1 MKRLLLLGI
10 AFIGIQVCSRANAL
24 KVDKTFVSLNIP
36 IDTSDVKSGFNNL
49 FLASVNGAN
58 GARLN
63 PRAISYVQDFILR
76 NRQEMDDMKSWGR
89 PYFNLIDGILSQY
102 GLPSELKY
110 LAVIESNLKPTALSW
125 AGAVGPWQ
133 LMPATA
139 RVLGLKVNHK
149 VDERKN
155 YYKSTKAA
163 AIYLRDLYA
172 ELGDW
177 LLVIAAYNGGTANV
191 YKAMKKS
198 HSRDFWNLQYYLPAE
213 SRNHVKKFI
222 GTQYTFEGQGSV
234 TTLTRDEATDQL
246 SGSSMFVFNRRLN
259 KEELDAAK
267 TINISGKYFSTVISK
282 YILMDLAEFNRYNPD
297 FDKVMASAN
306 NSYDLKLP
314 ADKMDLFVSN
324 KYQILD
330 ESVQRLLVENDMA
343 NENKTVAGLT
353 RK

>member
-10 AFIGIQVCSRANAL
+10 AFLGFLLLSRANGL
-24 KVDKTFVSLNIP
+24 KVDKTSVTLLIP
-36 IDTSDVKSGFNNL
+36 IDTSDVKNGFNNL
-49 FLASVNGAN
+49 FLASVSGTN

-63 PRAISYVQDFILR
+63 PRAINYVQDFMIH
-76 NRQEMDDMKSWGR
+76 NREELDDMKSWGR
-89 PYFNLIDGILSQY
+89 PYFNLMDGILSQY
-102 GLPSELKY
+102 GLPSQLKY

-139 RVLGLKVNHK
+139 RLLGLKVTKK

-191 YKAMKKS
+191 YRAAKKS
-198 HSRDFWNLQYYLPAE
+198 HSMDFWDLQYYLPAE

-234 TTLTRDEATDQL
+234 TTLTKKEATNQL
-246 SGSSMFVFNRRLN
+246 SGSSMYVFNRKLN
-259 KEELDAAK
+259 KEEEAGAK
-267 TINISGKYFSTVISK
+267 TIQVSGKYFSTVISK
-282 YILMDLAEFNRYNPD
+282 YILMDAGEFNRYNPD
-297 FDKVMASAN
+297 FDKVMASTN
-306 NSYDLKLP
+306 NRYDLKLP
-314 ADKMDLFVSN
+314 SDKMDLFVSN
-324 KYQILD
+324 KYQILN
-330 ESVQRLLVENDMA
+330 ESVQRMLVDDQPTSDAKNMA
-343 NENKTVAGLT
+343 MAS
-353 RK
+353 R

>member
-1 MKRLLLLGI
+1 MKRLLLLGVAI
-10 AFIGIQVCSRANAL
+10 FGVFGCSRANIF
-24 KVDKTFVSLNIP
+24 KVDKTFVALYFP
-36 IDTSDVKSGFNNL
+36 IDTSDVKTGFDNL
-49 FLASVNGAN
+49 FLASVNGTN

-63 PRAISYVQDFILR
+63 PRAMSYVQDFMLH
-76 NRQEMDDMKSWGR
+76 NKKEMDEMKSWGR

-133 LMPATA
+133 LMPGTA
-139 RVLGLKVNHK
+139 RLLGLKVTHK

-177 LLVIAAYNGGTANV
+177 LLVIAAYNGGTGNV
-191 YKAMKKS
+191 YRAMKRS
-198 HSRDFWNLQYYLPAE
+198 HSRDFWSLQYYLPAE

-246 SGSSMFVFNRRLN
+246 SGSSMYVFNRKLTKDELN
-259 KEELDAAK
+259 GSK
-267 TINISGKYFSTVISK
+267 TITISGKYFASVISK
-282 YILMDLAEFNRYNPD
+282 YVLMDDAEFSRFNPD
-297 FDKVMASAN
+297 FDKVMASSN
-306 NSYDLKLP
+306 NSYDLILP
-314 ADKMDLFVSN
+314 ADKMDQFIAN
-324 KYQILD
+324 RYQILN
-330 ESVQRLLVENDMA
+330 ESVQRMLQQDTLNDES
-343 NENKTVAGLT
+343 NSVTDVT

>member
-10 AFIGIQVCSRANAL
+10 VFVGIVLKPRANAL
-24 KVDKTFVSLNIP
+24 KVDKTFVALYIP
-36 IDTSDVKSGFNNL
+36 IDTSDVKNGFNNL
-49 FLASVNGAN
+49 FLASVNGSN
-58 GARLN
+58 GAKLN
-63 PRAISYVQDFILR
+63 PRAISYVQDFMLH
-76 NRQEMDDMKSWGR
+76 NQQELTEMKSWGR
-89 PYFNLIDGILSQY
+89 PYFNLMEGILTQY
-102 GLPSELKY
+102 GLPSQLKY

-133 LMPATA
+133 LMPTTA
-139 RVLGLKVNHK
+139 RLLGLKVNHK

-163 AIYLRDLYA
+163 ALYLRDLYT

-191 YKAMKKS
+191 YRAMKKS
-198 HSRDFWNLQYYLPAE
+198 HSRDFWDLQYFLPAE

-234 TTLTRDEATDQL
+234 TTLTKDEATDQL
-246 SGSSMFVFNRRLN
+246 SGSSMYVFSRKIS
-259 KEELDAAK
+259 KEELAGAK
-267 TINISGKYFSTVISK
+267 TLNVSGKYFSTVISK
-282 YILMDLAEFNRYNPD
+282 YILMDAAEFNRYNPD

-314 ADKMDLFVSN
+314 VEKMDLFVSN
-324 KYQILD
+324 KYQILN
-330 ESVQRLLVENDMA
+330 ESVQRLLQDDESA
-343 NENKTVAGLT
+343 NVNKNIAV
-353 RK
+353 K